1 VSKEVTRSTTATV
14 LLAICLIG
22 ALASVPPAASQ
33 KLDGR
38 RVMEVAD
45 EYQRIESRYAEGL
58 VTVEE
63 KGRVREKAWRE
74 WTTGWG
80 AEARSLVQFLE
91 PAEVRGVG
99 LLTIGHAQQ
108 ADEQWFYTPA
118 IDRHRRIARVEKSTR
133 FLGTHFT
140 YEDMQPRDIDD
151 YQYRLLDEAE
161 LDGRICYRIEAR
173 PRPESESQ
181 YSRLVFWVSK
191 DPLVTLRSE
200 GFVERKLRR
209 TFHGSEV
216 RLVDGIATVHRWQ
229 VEDTKRQ
236 GRTTLLLRN
245 VRRGLAVEDSL
256 FGREAMRVI
265 HPAPN

>member
-1 VSKEVTRSTTATV
+1 VNEKVTRVSFATV
-14 LLAICLIG
+14 LLGICLIG
-22 ALASVPPAASQ
+22 AVAGLPPAASQ

-38 RVMEVAD
+38 RVMELAD

-99 LLTIGHAQQ
+99 LLTIGHAEQ

-151 YQYRLLDEAE
+151 YEYRLLDETE
-161 LDGRICYRIEAR
+161 LDGRNCYRIEAR

-200 GFVERKLRR
+200 GFVARKLRR

-216 RLVDGIATVHRWQ
+216 GFVDGIATVHRWQ

-236 GRTTLLLRN
+236 GRTTLALQN
-245 VRRGLAVEDSL
+245 VRRGLEVEDTL

-265 HPAPN
+265 HPAPK